1 LAVEEKYISLEGI
14 DLIDFSGFHEKKI
27 ELIRERFHSNITL
40 RGEKVYLRGE
50 QEEVAQLETIF
61 KELMLLQKRQGKIT
75 ESDINLILELV
86 TGSRDI
92 DLEKRFGVKK
102 EELDDIILV
111 EKNDFIKPKTLG
123 QREFYYKTRNN
134 EIIFVIG
141 PAGTGKTYLS
151 VAIALASLKSK
162 RVNRIILSRPAV
174 EAGESLGF
182 LPGDLSEK
190 VNPYLKP
197 LFDALEDMIPM
208 EKLRGY
214 FEKNI
219 IEIIPLAY
227 MRGRTLNN
235 AFLILDEAQNS
246 TALQMKMF
254 LTRLGVNSK
263 AIITGD
269 ITQIDLP
276 SRQTSG
282 LVQIQEILRHID
294 GVEFVYLTKKDVVRH
309 KLVKDIID
317 AYEKY
322 SDANNKLNG
331 DNGKEDIQ

>member
-282 LVQIQEILRHID
+282 LVQIQEILRHIE

-322 SDANNKLNG
+322 SDANNKSNG